1 MEVRVIVSALWLRLL
16 ALAVLLAPLGGLSGH
31 AVRFPLP
38 VLVTAA
44 GQGVEVAMA
53 SALFKKAGI
62 PATVAAQAGPADL
75 EGRKTL
81 VLVPGFSLKGLGSA
95 GLDRTREMA
104 RVQSMIAAAQ
114 KANARILVLH
124 LGGKAR
130 RGPQS
135 DDFNRTAAAAA
146 HYLIVVKSGDEDR
159 FFTRIAAERQIAIEL
174 VNSASD
180 VAASLGRLFPSP
192 APLPTM

>member
-1 MEVRVIVSALWLRLL
+1 VSVSALWLRLL
-16 ALAVLLAPLGGLSGH
+16 VPAVLLAPLGGLSGQ
-31 AVRFPLP
+31 AVRFSQP

-44 GQGVEVAMA
+44 GQGVELAVAG
-53 SALFKKAGI
+53 ALFKKAGI
-62 PATVAAQAGPADL
+62 PAIVAAQAGPADL

-95 GLDRTREMA
+95 GLDRNREMA
-104 RVQSMIAAAQ
+104 RVQALIAAAQ

-135 DDFNRTAAAAA
+135 DDFNRVTAAAA

-159 FFTRIAAERQIAIEL
+159 FFTGIAAERQVGIEL
-174 VNSASD
+174 VASASD
-180 VAASLGRLFPSP
+180 ALAPLGRLFASP